1 MYSRMLCR
9 RQSIEAFSFVW
20 LEYATSVGS
29 QNTAIV
35 RAVEIGRSRAQLNV
49 DRMLDLISDSR
60 WFENGSDVACV
71 K

>member
-1 MYSRMLCR
+1 M
-9 RQSIEAFSFVW
+9 W